1 MNRTKRPNSYLV
13 PMLCLDFKTHSF
25 PHLYTGILM
34 VCYLLLLHPY
44 LAAAKAKNGW
54 LGFESVGRHPWG
66 MEGSLLWG
74 GRGRGH
80 WRGAPRMAT
89 RLCPATIFTSG
100 ECLSCHPSK
109 WELEKWGICSD
120 SVHNNHEKPE
130 GSDPQ
135 ALPVGGP
142 WH

>member
-1 MNRTKRPNSYLV
+1 
-13 PMLCLDFKTHSF
+13 MLCLDFKTHSF

-74 GRGRGH
+74 DEGG
-80 WRGAPRMAT
+80 GA
-89 RLCPATIFTSG
+89 G
-100 ECLSCHPSK
+100 
-109 WELEKWGICSD
+109 
-120 SVHNNHEKPE
+120 
-130 GSDPQ
+130 
-135 ALPVGGP
+135 GGP
-142 WH
+142 PPAWPRGFVLPPFSQVGSA

>member
-1 MNRTKRPNSYLV
+1 
-13 PMLCLDFKTHSF
+13 MLCLDFKTHSF
-25 PHLYTGILM
+25 PHLYTGNLM
-34 VCYLLLLHPY
+34 VCYLLLLHLY
-44 LAAAKAKNGW
+44 LAAAKA
-54 LGFESVGRHPWG
+54 GRMDGLVSRVLAAIRGEWKEACYG
-66 MEGSLLWG
+66 GTREGVLAG
-74 GRGRGH
+74 
-80 WRGAPRMAT
+80 GAPGVAT